1 MVAVIFEVIVEP
13 GERKEEYLSLAAQL
27 KDELKHIKG
36 FVENPG
42 LLNGKMGISIFFY
55 HHGRYTE
62 NKILSLSFW
71 EDEDAVKSWRE
82 LSVHR
87 EAQKRGRQI
96 FTDYRLRVA
105 HVVRDYGMY
114 KREGTP
120 EDSRLYHN

>member
-36 FVENPG
+36 F
-42 LLNGKMGISIFFY
+42 ISIERFTSI
-55 HHGRYTE
+55 YTE